1 LPENPILDASFEI
14 QRGLGQ
20 FRKLHQFIKELWKRL
35 HDYISP
41 GDISWDEFKNVVIET
56 INAVSASFA
65 DEKEWIVK
73 NAILNVPKGSLLAF
87 DEDEMTVYASSKQII
102 GLEKQYN
109 LVEMDDL
116 KKLDPKKFPFI

>member
-1 LPENPILDASFEI
+1 
-14 QRGLGQ
+14 
-20 FRKLHQFIKELWKRL
+20 
-35 HDYISP
+35 
-41 GDISWDEFKNVVIET
+41 
-56 INAVSASFA
+56 VSASFA